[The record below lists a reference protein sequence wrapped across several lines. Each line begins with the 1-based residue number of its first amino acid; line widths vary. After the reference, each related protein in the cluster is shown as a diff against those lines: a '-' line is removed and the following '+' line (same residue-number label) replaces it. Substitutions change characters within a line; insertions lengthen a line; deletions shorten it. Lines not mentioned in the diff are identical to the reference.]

1 MGTEERAAIRFPFYR
16 GIRPPGTALQAHGR
30 DRRSEQ
36 GSTHGEHQPST
47 PGRQGCLGAPLSPL
61 PFRSRGSILVMEPRR
76 RNLEFSSMEPGWNF
90 PVTTLIPQETR
101 MKWAF
106 LARDYAHLA
115 GGI

>member
-61 PFRSRGSILVMEPRR
+61 PFRSRGLDLGHGTSSPEPRIF
-76 RNLEFSSMEPGWNF
+76 LYG
-90 PVTTLIPQETR
+90 TR
-101 MKWAF
+101 ME
-106 LARDYAHLA
+106 LSCDYTDPSRNPHEM
-115 GGI
+115 GTSCT